1 MDDKKSL
8 GYRTIS
14 VRGIIKVIH
23 FSPLSKVTDNNMEYN
38 FWYHFLGFFAASK
51 GVAETVSAING
62 WGENQKMTPKDV

>member
-1 MDDKKSL
+1 MTS
-8 GYRTIS
+8 
-14 VRGIIKVIH
+14 H